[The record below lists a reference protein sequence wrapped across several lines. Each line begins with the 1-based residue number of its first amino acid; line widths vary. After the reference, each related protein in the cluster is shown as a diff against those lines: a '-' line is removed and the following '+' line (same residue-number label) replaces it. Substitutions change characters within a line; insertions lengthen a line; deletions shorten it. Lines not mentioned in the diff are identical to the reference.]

1 MKASRDD
8 ASLAPE
14 AQQARE
20 RLCVA
25 LDVPTL
31 PEAVALARAVAPDV
45 GVVKVGLELFVKHG
59 PEAVHRLATLG
70 FRVFLDLKLHD
81 IPATV
86 LRATQSAIT
95 LGASYLTLH
104 ASGGPTMLEAAARAV
119 REAKS
124 PLNLLAVTVLT
135 SHSAAELSQ
144 LGLEQGVA
152 VHAQRLARL
161 ALGAGARGLVCSV
174 EELSSF
180 RQTLGPNP
188 LLVTPGIR
196 PEGTAPGDQAR
207 VGTPLQAVR
216 QGASL
221 LVVGR
226 PIRDAAQPEAAARA
240 IRLEIQRALTA
251 A

>member
-1 MKASRDD
+1 MTTRSDD
-8 ASLAPE
+8 ASVAAE

-31 PEAVALARAVAPDV
+31 AEAVDLARAVAADA

-59 PEAVHRLATLG
+59 PEAVHQLTALG

-86 LRATQSAIT
+86 QRATRSAIT

-104 ASGGPTMLEAAARAV
+104 ASGGPAMLEAASRAV

-144 LGLEQGVA
+144 LGIEQGVA
-152 VHAQRLARL
+152 LHAERLARL
-161 ALGAGARGLVCSV
+161 AVAAGARGLVCSV
-174 EELSSF
+174 EELSTF
-180 RQTLGPNP
+180 RQTLGPQS

-196 PEGTAPGDQAR
+196 PEGSAHGDQAR
-207 VGTPLQAVR
+207 VGTPLQAIR
-216 QGASL
+216 RGASL

-226 PIRDAAQPEAAARA
+226 PIRDAERPEAAARA